1 MNLLDLMVKV
11 GVDDQATNKIGALS
25 GDLKGKLATAAKAG
39 AVALAAVTAAAV
51 GATRALVSGVSEV
64 AEYGDNVDKMSQK
77 MGISAEAYQEWD
89 AVMQHSGTSM
99 ESLKVGMKTLAN
111 AVENGNEAFE
121 RIGITQEQIASMNQE
136 ELFAATIEGLQNVSD
151 ETERMYLA
159 GQLLGR
165 GATELGPLLNMNAE
179 ETQAMRD
186 RVHELGG
193 VMSDE
198 AVKASAA
205 FEDSLQD
212 LNTAMSGIKRNM
224 LSEFLPGLT
233 LVMDGLQEL
242 LVGDMDK
249 GAEMLEQG
257 VEQIIAKIE
266 EVGPRL
272 VEIIGRIAEAV
283 APPLVEAIGLLV
295 AAMAAEIVKHIPDIL
310 RIGLELIGS
319 LLAGIVQ
326 GIEPI
331 LTQINEMGQGVLDAI
346 GAFFMGMFQAGA
358 DLIQNIKDGAAQT
371 ASDMAAFF
379 GGFIENGLKT
389 VLGFVG
395 RMLDAGRNLWDNLK
409 KGATGVGNTIADT
422 FRSWIENGLGSILGF
437 VGSMWNAGTSL
448 ITNLLNGAAQ
458 IGWNI
463 ASNFWDWLNNAY
475 QQVINF
481 GSAFYNA
488 GVSILNGLVQGIWD
502 GFSNAANAVSEGLGW
517 IRSFLP
523 FSPAK
528 RGPFSG
534 KGWTLYS
541 GRSMMEG
548 LAEGIEQTASKAEN
562 AMNSVMADVYDAM
575 GGEVSIGMNTSS
587 SSAQSG
593 ILDELKAMRE
603 DIRNLKLA
611 VNMDGRTTASILYP
625 YIDERM
631 YQEAVRAGAL

>member
-11 GVDDQATNKIGALS
+11 GVDDQATNKIGTLS

-39 AVALAAVTAAAV
+39 AVALAAVTAAAA
-51 GATRALVSGVSEV
+51 GATRALVSGVNEV

-99 ESLKVGMKTLAN
+99 ESLKAGMKTLAN

-151 ETERMYLA
+151 ETERTYLA

-165 GATELGPLLNMNAE
+165 GATELGPLLNMSAE

-212 LNTAMSGIKRNM
+212 LNTAMSGIKRSM
-224 LSEFLPGLT
+224 LAEFLPGIT

-266 EVGPRL
+266 EVGPKL
-272 VEIIGRIAEAV
+272 VEVIGRIAEVV
-283 APPLVEAIGLLV
+283 APPLVEALGLLV
-295 AAMAAEIVKHIPDIL
+295 ATMAAEIVKHIPDIL
-310 RIGLELIGS
+310 QIGLELIGS

-371 ASDMAAFF
+371 AADMAAFF
-379 GGFIENGLKT
+379 GGFIQAGLDA
-389 VLGFVG
+389 VLKFFGD
-395 RMLDAGRNLWDNLK
+395 MLDAGVKLWTNLK
-409 KGATGVGNTIADT
+409 DGASRIGSSIPDT
-422 FRSWIENGLGSILGF
+422 FGGWISSALSGILSFYGGMWSAGIGLVSNLIDGAGAMGWDIGSIF
-437 VGSMWNAGTSL
+437 SS
-448 ITNLLNGAAQ
+448 
-458 IGWNI
+458 
-463 ASNFWDWLNNAY
+463 WLDAAY
-475 QQVINF
+475 QTAANF
-481 GSAFYNA
+481 ASWFYNA
-488 GVSILNGLVQGIWD
+488 GVQIINGLVSGI
-502 GFSNAANAVSEGLGW
+502 ANNFWAVTNTITGGLQ
-517 IRSFLP
+517 SAVNSALAFLGIA
-523 FSPAK
+523 SPSKLFAWM
-528 RGPFSG
+528 GNM
-534 KGWTLYS
+534 T
-541 GRSMMEG
+541 MEG
-548 LAEGIEQTASKAEN
+548 MAEGIEDTAAKAEK
-562 AMNSVMADVYDAM
+562 AMRSATEDIYGAAE
-575 GGEVSIGMNTSS
+575 GEVTLGMNASAS
-587 SSAQSG
+587 EAQSG
-593 ILDELKAMRE
+593 LLAEIKALRE
-603 DIRNLKLA
+603 DIRNVKLQLA
-611 VNMDGRTTASILYP
+611 IDGRAFA
-625 YIDERM
+625 
-631 YQEAVRAGAL
+631 EATVGEMDRAMGTMARRAVAR